1 MKIDLENFVSEFNK
15 EKFPGYYVRNAK
27 MYGWYSGIMNL
38 RIFFRR
44 ALNVILILKHR
55 FMTAGIRNMNS
66 AGSRWMKQILS
77 R

>member
-15 EKFPGYYVRNAK
+15 EKFQGYYVRNAQ

-44 ALNVILILKHR
+44 ALNVILILKH
-55 FMTAGIRNMNS
+55 
-66 AGSRWMKQILS
+66 
-77 R
+77 

>member
-15 EKFPGYYVRNAK
+15 DKFPGYYVRNAK

-44 ALNVILILKHR
+44 ALNVILILKH
-55 FMTAGIRNMNS
+55 
-66 AGSRWMKQILS
+66 
-77 R
+77 